1 MQTKT
6 MPMPVCSIFN
16 CLIAQPSME
25 EDMGVCCIIMF
36 DRKYVKKGLDC
47 YWFQQ
52 IDAEIKLFRFCNE
65 NSLNA

>member
-1 MQTKT
+1 
-6 MPMPVCSIFN
+6 
-16 CLIAQPSME
+16 ME

-36 DRKYVKKGLDC
+36 DRKYVKKDLDC